1 MHCGCSVVFHCSFL
15 ACVGQSC
22 EVKLTHIC
30 YLPPPS
36 FVELYTSVS
45 EQCSEVVATSQ
56 ALPVLLTHVASS
68 NRNRVTLEKAK
79 AALRVL
85 GNLAKVRTYILMY
98 VHCCRAHALVHTQN
112 CVPLYHCTPLHS
124 VLPSPPH
131 SSSGPPP
138 VLWWSPTRTL
148 CLC

>member
-15 ACVGQSC
+15 ACVWHSC
-22 EVKLTHIC
+22 EVKLARVC
-30 YLPPPS
+30 YLPPLS
-36 FVELYTSVS
+36 VAELYTSVS

-85 GNLAKVRTYILMY
+85 GNLAKVCTYMPTY
-98 VHCCRAHALVHTQN
+98 VRCHALVYTQN
-112 CVPLYHCTPLHS
+112 CVQMHACLH
-124 VLPSPPH
+124 
-131 SSSGPPP
+131 
-138 VLWWSPTRTL
+138 TQ
-148 CLC
+148 